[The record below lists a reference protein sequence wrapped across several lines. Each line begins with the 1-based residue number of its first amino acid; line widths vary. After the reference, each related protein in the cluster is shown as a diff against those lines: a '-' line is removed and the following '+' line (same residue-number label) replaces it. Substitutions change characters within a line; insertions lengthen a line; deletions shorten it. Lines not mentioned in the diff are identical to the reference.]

1 MYSHKVRPPIVH
13 ASTSEEGELIA
24 RCARRAAGAWE
35 EFLAR
40 YRTPLARAAGATLA
54 RVLGA
59 ATEDDVEAV
68 VESTLLA
75 LLKDDCAALRSFGG
89 RSSLEGYLRAI
100 ATKIALNH
108 VRSERRK
115 GWIRFR
121 PLDAAPDSP
130 APQPAEEDVG
140 QLAALRAALQ
150 KLPPRDRLALK
161 LFHLDGAGY
170 REIASLLG
178 ISMNAV
184 SPALIRARERLRA
197 LMGPE
202 R

>member
-1 MYSHKVRPPIVH
+1 MGAAP
-13 ASTSEEGELIA
+13 TTEDGGLIS
-24 RCARRAAGAWE
+24 RCAEKAAGAWE

-40 YRTPLARAAGATLA
+40 YRATLARAAGATLA
-54 RVLGA
+54 RVLGT
-59 ATEDDVEAV
+59 ATDDDVEAV
-68 VESTLLA
+68 VEAALLA

-89 RSSLEGYLRAI
+89 RSTFEGYLRAI

-121 PLDAAPDSP
+121 PLDAAPDAP
-130 APQPAEEDVG
+130 APEPVDEDPLR
-140 QLAALRAALQ
+140 LAALRAALQ
-150 KLPPRDRLALK
+150 KLPPRDRLILK
-161 LFHLDGAGY
+161 LFHLDGAAY
-170 REIASLLG
+170 KEIAGLLG

-184 SPALIRARERLRA
+184 SPALIRAREKLRA
-197 LMGPE
+197 LLGPE

>member
-1 MYSHKVRPPIVH
+1 LSPQGRPAIAP
-13 ASTSEEGELIA
+13 ASTPEEAELIS

-40 YRTPLARAAGATLA
+40 YRPALVRAAAATLS

-59 ATEDDVEAV
+59 APQDDVEAV
-68 VESTLLA
+68 VEAALLA
-75 LLKDDCAALRSFGG
+75 LVKDDGAALRSFGG

-100 ATKIALNH
+100 AAKIALNH

-121 PLDAAPDSP
+121 PLDAAPEAP
-130 APQPAEEDVG
+130 APEPSEQDPQE
-140 QLAALRAALQ
+140 LAALRAALG
-150 KLPPRDRLALK
+150 KLAPRDRLLLK

-170 REIASLLG
+170 REIASVLG
-178 ISMNAV
+178 LTINAV

-197 LMGPE
+197 LLQPG

>member
-1 MYSHKVRPPIVH
+1 M
-13 ASTSEEGELIA
+13 
-24 RCARRAAGAWE
+24 
-35 EFLAR
+35 
-40 YRTPLARAAGATLA
+40 ARAAGATLS
-54 RVLGA
+54 RVLGSA
-59 ATEDDVEAV
+59 AEDDVEAV
-68 VESTLLA
+68 VEAVLIA

-100 ATKIALNH
+100 ATKVALNH

-121 PLDAAPDSP
+121 PLDAAPDAP
-130 APQPAEEDVG
+130 APEPAEEDPERM
-140 QLAALRAALQ
+140 AALRGALER
-150 KLPPRDRLALK
+150 LPPRDRLILK

-170 REIASLLG
+170 KEIASLLG
-178 ISMNAV
+178 VSMNAV

-197 LMGPE
+197 LLGPG